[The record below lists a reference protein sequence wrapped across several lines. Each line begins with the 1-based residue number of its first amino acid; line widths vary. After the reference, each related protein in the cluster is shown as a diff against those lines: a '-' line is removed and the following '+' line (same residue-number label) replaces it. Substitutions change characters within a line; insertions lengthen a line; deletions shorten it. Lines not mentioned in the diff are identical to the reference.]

1 MSERKK
7 HFAFIDVYNTINTVE
22 QLHNFVIDWVKL
34 YGYLKKRWSC
44 EKIFFY
50 AGIEI
55 GDVNT
60 EKEYASLDTLGY
72 EMQTKTTMLYRRKDK
87 PVTIKCSKCGEINTR
102 NIPMGYDKKSNCDSE
117 LTVDVLELAEPNTEM
132 LIFTGDGDFAYLME
146 KLVEKGASVK
156 FISSNKKDAYNNRR
170 LSRRLRKLTGNK
182 DVHFIEINSW
192 KKRIEKE
199 IE

>member
-1 MSERKK
+1 MSEKK
-7 HFAFIDVYNTINTVE
+7 KRFAFIDVYNTINTVE

-34 YGYLKKRWSC
+34 YEYLKKRWSC

-87 PVTIKCSKCGEINTR
+87 PITIKCSKCDEINVR

-117 LTVDVLELAEPNTEM
+117 LTVDALELVEPNAEM

-156 FISSNKKDAYNNRR
+156 FISSNKKDAFNNRR
-170 LSRRLRKLTGNK
+170 LSRRLRNLTSNK
-182 DVHFIEINSW
+182 DVNFIEINSW
-192 KKRIEKE
+192 KKRIEKK